1 MITLEL
7 INVVKKDLGD
17 ANREMNDRISA
28 AMRRTMQWV
37 AEDWMSQAAHTY
49 APVSPTQAQIDQE
62 RAKRKGVKVSKVAKA
77 RRRRKT
83 KTKPE
88 PGGLERSIS
97 ATVDQSGEDINA
109 CCFVRTPS
117 EAQAY
122 ANVIHN
128 EKGKRWHNR
137 GLGTRAKGEKADEK
151 FIERARDDNLERYFR
166 KMVAA
171 VDNEVKRKL
180 GGSR

>member
-1 MITLEL
+1 MITLDTSVL
-7 INVVKKDLGD
+7 KMPDVTRDTKIVSGLVND
-17 ANREMNDRISA
+17 ALDRGGKWIA
-28 AMRRTMQWV
+28 G
-37 AEDWMSQAAHTY
+37 DWMSQAAHTY

-62 RAKRKGVKVSKVAKA
+62 RAKRKGVKVSRVANA

-83 KTKPE
+83 KVKPE

-97 ATVDQSGEDINA
+97 AAVDGEGHDMNIS
-109 CCFVRTPS
+109 CFVRTPS

-137 GLGTRAKGEKADEK
+137 GLGTRAKGDKADEK
-151 FIERARDDNLERYFR
+151 FIERARDDNLQRYFR
-166 KMVAA
+166 KLDAE
-171 VDNEVKRKL
+171 VDRAIL
-180 GGSR
+180 GK

>member
-1 MITLEL
+1 MITLDTSVL
-7 INVVKKDLGD
+7 KMPDVAKDTRIVSGLVKD
-17 ANREMNDRISA
+17 ALNRGGKWIA
-28 AMRRTMQWV
+28 G
-37 AEDWMSQAAHTY
+37 DWMSQAAHTY

-62 RAKRKGVKVSKVAKA
+62 RAKRKGVKVSRVAQA

-97 ATVDQSGEDINA
+97 AAVDGEGHDMSIA
-109 CCFVRTPS
+109 CFVRTPS

-151 FIERARDDNLERYFR
+151 FIERARDDNLQRYFR
-166 KMVAA
+166 KLDAA
-171 VDNEVKRKL
+171 IDKAIL
-180 GGSR
+180 GK

>member
-1 MITLEL
+1 MITLDTSVL
-7 INVVKKDLGD
+7 KMPDVARDTKIVNSLVRD
-17 ANREMNDRISA
+17 ALDRGGRWIA
-28 AMRRTMQWV
+28 G
-37 AEDWMSQAAHTY
+37 DWMGRGAHTY
-49 APVSPTQAQIDQE
+49 GPVSPTRAQIDQE
-62 RAKRKGVKVSKVAKA
+62 RAKRKGVKVSRVAQA

-97 ATVDQSGEDINA
+97 AAVDGEGHDISIA
-109 CCFVRTPS
+109 CFVRTPS

-151 FIERARDDNLERYFR
+151 FIERARDDNLQRYFR
-166 KMVAA
+166 KLDAA
-171 VDNEVKRKL
+171 IDKAIL
-180 GGSR
+180 GK

>member
-1 MITLEL
+1 MITVEL

-17 ANREMNDRISA
+17 LNREMNDRISS
-28 AMRRTMQWV
+28 AMRRTMSWI
-37 AEDWMSQAAHTY
+37 AGDWMSQAAHTY
-49 APVSPTQAQIDQE
+49 APVSPTQAQIDQA

-97 ATVDQSGEDINA
+97 ATVDQFGEDINA
-109 CCFVRTPS
+109 CCYVRTPS
-117 EAQAY
+117 DAQAY

-137 GLGTRAKGEKADEK
+137 GLGTRAKGDKADEK
-151 FIERARDDNLERYFR
+151 FIERARDDNLLRYFS
-166 KMVAA
+166 KMDAA
-171 VDNEVKRKL
+171 LDKAITGK
-180 GGSR
+180 

>member
-1 MITLEL
+1 MITVEL
-7 INVVKKDLGD
+7 IKVVKKDLGD
-17 ANREMNDRISA
+17 LNREMNDRISS
-28 AMRRTMQWV
+28 AMRRTMSWI
-37 AEDWMSQAAHTY
+37 AGDWMSQAAHTY

-109 CCFVRTPS
+109 CCYVRTPS
-117 EAQAY
+117 DAQDY

-137 GLGTRAKGEKADEK
+137 GLGTRAKGDKADEK
-151 FIERARDDNLERYFR
+151 FIERSRDDNLQRYFS
-166 KMVAA
+166 KMDAA
-171 VDNEVKRKL
+171 LDKAIK
-180 GGSR
+180 GK

>member
-1 MITLEL
+1 MITLDTSVL
-7 INVVKKDLGD
+7 KMPDVARDTKIVNSLVKD
-17 ANREMNDRISA
+17 ALDRGG
-28 AMRRTMQWV
+28 RWV
-37 AEDWMSQAAHTY
+37 AGDWMSQAAHTY

-62 RAKRKGVKVSKVAKA
+62 RAKRKGVKVSRVAKA

-83 KTKPE
+83 KIKPE

-97 ATVDQSGEDINA
+97 AAVDGEGHDISIA
-109 CCFVRTPS
+109 CFVRTPS

-151 FIERARDDNLERYFR
+151 FIERARDDNLQRYFR
-166 KMVAA
+166 KLDAA
-171 VDNEVKRKL
+171 IDKAIL
-180 GGSR
+180 GK